1 MVKGNKELI
10 ILSQY
15 FYPEVA
21 STGQLLTEL
30 AEDLTI
36 YGYKIKVYTGK
47 PSYYRNIKKYKK
59 EETYQGIN
67 IYRLFNTNLNKNSK
81 SGKILN
87 SLTYFISVLF
97 KLLFQKDRSPL
108 LIVSNPPFLSIIG
121 YFLRKIKKQKY
132 VFLIHDIY
140 PDIAIKLG
148 YLKENSII
156 AKTWGKINC
165 QVLRE
170 AEEIIVLGEYMEDVL
185 RKKYLNIDNY
195 KIKIIHNWADE
206 RFILP
211 IKKENNWFAKKY
223 GLIGKFVI
231 LYSGNIGLFQDLKTI
246 IKAAVKL
253 KKHKEILFLF
263 IGDGGGLNKLKEVV
277 KENNLTNVIFLPYQ
291 PKEFLPYS
299 LTACDISI
307 VPLEKGIEGLAVPSK
322 IYGILASGRAVLGL
336 VGENCEVAD
345 IIKNANCGFRVN
357 QGDVGGLIEKII
369 YIYQNPE
376 LLKNMGVN
384 SRKYFEKYFTR
395 SKMTREYYKILE
407 GINPKKQKRRIYG
420 IFNFYNIIRS

>member
-1 MVKGNKELI
+1 MVKGKKELI

-47 PSYYRNIKKYKK
+47 PSYYGNIKKYKK

-81 SGKILN
+81 PGKILN
-87 SLTYFISVLF
+87 SLTYFISIFF
-97 KLLFQKDRSPL
+97 KLLFQKDKSPL
-108 LIVSNPPFLSIIG
+108 LIVSNPPFLSIMG
-121 YFLRKIKKQKY
+121 YFLRKIKNQKY

-156 AKTWGKINC
+156 ARTWGKINC

-170 AEEIIVLGEYMEDVL
+170 AEKIIVLGEYMEDVL

-206 RFILP
+206 RFI
-211 IKKENNWFAKKY
+211 
-223 GLIGKFVI
+223 
-231 LYSGNIGLFQDLKTI
+231 
-246 IKAAVKL
+246 
-253 KKHKEILFLF
+253 
-263 IGDGGGLNKLKEVV
+263 
-277 KENNLTNVIFLPYQ
+277 
-291 PKEFLPYS
+291 
-299 LTACDISI
+299 
-307 VPLEKGIEGLAVPSK
+307 
-322 IYGILASGRAVLGL
+322 
-336 VGENCEVAD
+336 
-345 IIKNANCGFRVN
+345 
-357 QGDVGGLIEKII
+357 
-369 YIYQNPE
+369 
-376 LLKNMGVN
+376 
-384 SRKYFEKYFTR
+384 
-395 SKMTREYYKILE
+395 
-407 GINPKKQKRRIYG
+407 
-420 IFNFYNIIRS
+420 